1 MNLEQIR
8 NKLGT
13 LNKPKGQKGGE
24 NRPKVDMS
32 LYLWKPKAEG
42 KYQIRIVKS
51 VLDKE
56 FPFKEVFLH
65 YGISKYPIYALTN
78 WGEKDPIIE
87 FAKLL
92 KEGEYDL
99 DKWKLSNKIQPK
111 MRVFAPVIVRGEEE
125 KGVRLWEFGKEIYN
139 QLLQLAE
146 DEDYGDYTD
155 VSEGRDFTINVVKGD
170 VGGREGL
177 KSTVTIKPKTSV
189 LSNDAELV
197 EKWLS
202 EQPDILELQ
211 KTFKK
216 TFDQLKAI
224 FEKWLSPEEESSEAS
239 NAEASSTENEEEQS
253 PNDGSLSDPDELL
266 PKVDESKAKKA
277 PAKKAAVK
285 KSSYTPEKGKSKGK
299 KFDAL
304 FNEDQGGQQ

>member
-1 MNLEQIR
+1 MNLDQIR
-8 NKLGT
+8 SKLGT
-13 LNKPKGQKGGE
+13 LNKKGQKSGE

-51 VLDKE
+51 VFDKE

-87 FAKLL
+87 FAKVL

-155 VSEGRDFTINVVKGD
+155 VSDGRDFTINVVKGD

-189 LSNDAELV
+189 LSDDAELV

-211 KTFKK
+211 KTFKY
-216 TFDQLKAI
+216 TFDKLKST
-224 FEKWLSPEEESSEAS
+224 FERWLQPEEGEESSD
-239 NAEASSTENEEEQS
+239 NQNESESKEEPKNEQS
-253 PNDGSLSDPDELL
+253 NEDFLADINASVEKPE
-266 PKVDESKAKKA
+266 VKAA
-277 PAKKAAVK
+277 PAKKAAAK
-285 KSSYTPEKGKSKGK
+285 KSAYAPTKGKSKGK
-299 KFDAL
+299 KFDEL
-304 FNEDQGGQQ
+304 FNKE